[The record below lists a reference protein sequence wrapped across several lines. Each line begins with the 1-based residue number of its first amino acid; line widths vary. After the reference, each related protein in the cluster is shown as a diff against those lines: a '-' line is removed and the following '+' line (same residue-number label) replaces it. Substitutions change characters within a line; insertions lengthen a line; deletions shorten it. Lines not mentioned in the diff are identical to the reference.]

1 MTKPL
6 PPTGLCLSIRQP
18 WAWLIV
24 NGYKDIENREW
35 ATKVRGNILV
45 HASGSRSVREVNECL
60 YFVQRLNERHNV
72 HGLKV
77 RFEIPNERELSR
89 GGIVG
94 SVDLVGCVDDSLS
107 PWFTGKYGFE
117 LRSPRVMPFF
127 PCKGR
132 LGFFKL

>member
-1 MTKPL
+1 MSKLL

-35 ATKVRGNILV
+35 CTKVRGNILV
-45 HASGSRSVREVNECL
+45 HASSRRSVREINECFH
-60 YFVQRLNERHNV
+60 FVA
-72 HGLKV
+72 
-77 RFEIPNERELSR
+77 ELSRKHGRPKLPLFPLDFDR

-94 SVDLVGCVDDSLS
+94 SVDLVGCVTDSLS
-107 PWFTGKYGFE
+107 PWFVGQYGFE

-132 LGFFKL
+132 LGFFKI